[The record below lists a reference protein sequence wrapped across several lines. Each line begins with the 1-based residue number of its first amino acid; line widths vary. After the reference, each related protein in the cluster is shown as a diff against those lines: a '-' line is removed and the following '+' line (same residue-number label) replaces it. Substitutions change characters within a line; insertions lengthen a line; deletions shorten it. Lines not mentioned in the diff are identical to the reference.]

1 MMIGTIYDQSAIPDT
16 EERITLERITELT
29 MQYNKVVAV
38 QVDNSI
44 HLYHC

>member
-1 MMIGTIYDQSAIPDT
+1 MMIGTIHDRSTIPDT
-16 EERITLERITELT
+16 EEQITLERITELT
-29 MQYNKVVAV
+29 IQYNKVVAV